1 MVWFVQ
7 LHPGLI
13 VLHQYKKAGLVLC
26 MTCLNRIV
34 EVLEL
39 STMAGYSRVMTL
51 HAWIQVTL
59 VESYLA
65 GHINENGPG

>member
-1 MVWFVQ
+1 
-7 LHPGLI
+7 
-13 VLHQYKKAGLVLC
+13 